1 MGLIDMILKA
11 VDANYQPRT
20 KFTSEPG
27 QFKVGNRVK
36 EEGPSYRGRQAKAR
50 HYEVTRV
57 ERRYER
63 DGSHWD
69 QGWARRV
76 DSLRGCNCGHPGCPG

>member
-1 MGLIDMILKA
+1 MRDLMGWLTDKILSAIDADYVPL
-11 VDANYQPRT
+11 T

-27 QFKVGNRVK
+27 TFGVGNRVETGDQRK
-36 EEGPSYRGRQAKAR
+36 PRF
-50 HYEVTRV
+50 YEVTRV

-76 DSLRGCNCGHPGCPG
+76 DGLGGCNCGHPGCPG